1 MKIIALPQIFLN
13 KLKSSPTPFS
23 EHNMPKTYSIVVI
36 LSLFILWEALFH
48 ALNLRWYLL
57 PPPSMIFDSI
67 QSNFISLMSSLAV
80 TIKVTLTALLA
91 SVIVSVCLAIIFY
104 LSKFVERSMMP
115 ITIILQVT
123 PIIAIAPLISIWVDS
138 SQMATLICAFLVAFF
153 PLLTNTIS
161 GLKST
166 EKNHL
171 DLMKLYRANKY
182 QLLRYVVLPNALP
195 YFLSGLKISTGLALI
210 GAIVGE
216 FVIGPI
222 SGHSGLAYRIIE
234 SGYQLEIPKMFAS
247 VFLISVT
254 GIILFNLA
262 NLISYLILKDWHES
276 FSYKED

>member
-1 MKIIALPQIFLN
+1 
-13 KLKSSPTPFS
+13 
-23 EHNMPKTYSIVVI
+23 MPKTYSVLVI
-36 LSLFILWEALFH
+36 LGLFILWEVLFH

-57 PPPSMIFDSI
+57 PPPSMILGSI
-67 QSNFISLMSSLAV
+67 QSNFLSLMGSLAV
-80 TIKVTLTALLA
+80 TIKVTLTALLV
-91 SVIVSVCLAIIFY
+91 SVIISVCLSIIFY
-104 LSKFVERSMMP
+104 FSKFVERSMMP
-115 ITIILQVT
+115 ITVILQVT

-153 PLLTNTIS
+153 PLLTNTMA

-166 EKNHL
+166 ERNYL

-182 QLLRYVVLPNALP
+182 QLLRFVVLPNALP

-234 SGYQLEIPKMFAS
+234 AGYQLEIPKMFAS
-247 VFLISVT
+247 VFLISIT
-254 GIILFNLA
+254 GILLYNAVRLLSFM
-262 NLISYLILKDWHES
+262 ILKNWHSS
-276 FSYKED
+276 FSEAE

>member
-1 MKIIALPQIFLN
+1 MSKFQSPLII
-13 KLKSSPTPFS
+13 
-23 EHNMPKTYSIVVI
+23 I
-36 LSLFILWEALFH
+36 LMLALWELLFH
-48 ALNLRWYLL
+48 ALNVKWYLL
-57 PPPSMIFDSI
+57 PPPTMIIESI
-67 QSNFISLMSSLAV
+67 YVNFFSLMASLAI
-80 TIKVTLTALLA
+80 TLKVTLTALAA
-91 SVIVSVCLAIIFY
+91 SVIISLCIAIIFY
-104 LSKFVERSMMP
+104 FSRIVERAMMP
-115 ITIILQVT
+115 VTVILQVT

-153 PLLTNTIS
+153 PLLANTIA

-166 EKNHL
+166 DSNHL

-234 SGYQLEIPKMFAS
+234 AGYQLEIPKMFAS
-247 VFLISVT
+247 VVLISLT
-254 GIILFNLA
+254 GILLFNTIRL
-262 NLISYLILKDWHES
+262 LSYFILRDWHS
-276 FSYKED
+276 SYSNTD

>member
-1 MKIIALPQIFLN
+1 
-13 KLKSSPTPFS
+13 
-23 EHNMPKTYSIVVI
+23 MPKTYSIVVI
-36 LSLFILWEALFH
+36 VSLFILWEILFH

-57 PPPSMIFDSI
+57 PPPSMILESI
-67 QSNFISLMSSLAV
+67 QSNFISLMGSLAV
-80 TIKVTLTALLA
+80 TIKVTLTALMA
-91 SVIVSVCLAIIFY
+91 SVIISVCLAIIFY
-104 LSKFVERSMMP
+104 FSKIVERSMMP
-115 ITIILQVT
+115 ITVILQVT

-153 PLLTNTIS
+153 PLLTNTIA
-161 GLKST
+161 GLKNT
-166 EKNHL
+166 ERNHL

-247 VFLISVT
+247 VFLISIT
-254 GIILFNLA
+254 GILLYNAVRLLSFMILRN
-262 NLISYLILKDWHES
+262 WHSS
-276 FSYKED
+276 FIEAE

>member
-1 MKIIALPQIFLN
+1 
-13 KLKSSPTPFS
+13 
-23 EHNMPKTYSIVVI
+23 MPKTYSIVVI
-36 LSLFILWEALFH
+36 VSLFILWEVLFH
-48 ALNLRWYLL
+48 ALSLRWYLL
-57 PPPSMIFDSI
+57 PPPSMILESI
-67 QSNFISLMSSLAV
+67 QSNFFSLMGSLAV
-80 TIKVTLTALLA
+80 TLKVTLTALIA
-91 SVIVSVCLAIIFY
+91 SVVISVCLAIIFY
-104 LSKFVERSMMP
+104 FSKFIERSMMP
-115 ITIILQVT
+115 ITVVLQVT

-166 EKNHL
+166 ERNHL

-247 VFLISVT
+247 VVLISIT
-254 GIILFNLA
+254 GILLFNLIR
-262 NLISYLILKDWHES
+262 LISYLILRNWHS
-276 FSYKED
+276 SYSNID

>member
-1 MKIIALPQIFLN
+1 MKTIDLLQNFLN
-13 KLKSSPTPFS
+13 KQKSSPTLSS
-23 EHNMPKTYSIVVI
+23 ELNMPKAHYFLVI
-36 LSLFILWEALFH
+36 LGLFVLWEILFH
-48 ALNLRWYLL
+48 ALNLKWYLL
-57 PPPSMIFDSI
+57 PPPSMILESI
-67 QSNFISLMSSLAV
+67 QSDFASLMGSLWI
-80 TIKVTLTALLA
+80 TIKVTLIALMA
-91 SVIVSVCLAIIFY
+91 SVIISLCLAIVFY
-104 LSKFVERSMMP
+104 FSKFIERSMMP
-115 ITIILQVT
+115 VTVVLQVT
-123 PIIAIAPLISIWVDS
+123 PIIAIAPLVSIWVDS

-153 PLLTNTIS
+153 PLLTNTIA

-234 SGYQLEIPKMFAS
+234 AGYQLEIPKMFAS
-247 VFLISVT
+247 VVLISIT
-254 GIILFNLA
+254 GILLFNLTRV
-262 NLISYLILKDWHES
+262 ISYLLLKKWHS
-276 FSYKED
+276 SYTISE

>member
-1 MKIIALPQIFLN
+1 
-13 KLKSSPTPFS
+13 
-23 EHNMPKTYSIVVI
+23 MPKTYSIIVI
-36 LSLFILWEALFH
+36 VSLFILWEVLFH

-57 PPPSMIFDSI
+57 PPPSMILESI
-67 QSNFISLMSSLAV
+67 QSNFFSLMGSLAV
-80 TIKVTLTALLA
+80 TLKVTLTALIA
-91 SVIVSVCLAIIFY
+91 SVVISVCLAIIFY
-104 LSKFVERSMMP
+104 FSKFIERSMMP
-115 ITIILQVT
+115 ITVVLQVT

-166 EKNHL
+166 ERNHL

-247 VFLISVT
+247 VVLISIT
-254 GIILFNLA
+254 GILLFNLIR
-262 NLISYLILKDWHES
+262 LISYLILRNWHS
-276 FSYKED
+276 SYSNID

>member
-1 MKIIALPQIFLN
+1 
-13 KLKSSPTPFS
+13 
-23 EHNMPKTYSIVVI
+23 MPKAHSFLVI
-36 LSLFILWEALFH
+36 LGLFVLWEVLFH
-48 ALNLRWYLL
+48 ALNLKWYLL
-57 PPPSMIFDSI
+57 PPPSMILGSI
-67 QSNFISLMSSLAV
+67 QSDFASLMGSLWI
-80 TIKVTLTALLA
+80 TIKVTLIALMA
-91 SVIVSVCLAIIFY
+91 SVIISLCLAIVFY
-104 LSKFVERSMMP
+104 FSKFIERSMMP
-115 ITIILQVT
+115 VTVVLQVT
-123 PIIAIAPLISIWVDS
+123 PIIAIAPLVSIWVDS

-153 PLLTNTIS
+153 PLLTNTIA

-234 SGYQLEIPKMFAS
+234 AGYQLEIPKMFAS
-247 VFLISVT
+247 VVLISIT
-254 GIILFNLA
+254 GILLFNLTRV
-262 NLISYLILKDWHES
+262 ISYLLLKKWHS
-276 FSYKED
+276 SYTISE

>member
-1 MKIIALPQIFLN
+1 MSKLQSPLIILCFL
-13 KLKSSPTPFS
+13 F
-23 EHNMPKTYSIVVI
+23 
-36 LSLFILWEALFH
+36 LWEILFH
-48 ALNLRWYLL
+48 VLSIKWYLL
-57 PPPSMIFDSI
+57 PPPTMILESI
-67 QSNFISLMSSLAV
+67 YFNFFSLMASLAI
-80 TIKVTLTALLA
+80 TLKVTLTALAA
-91 SVIVSVCLAIIFY
+91 SILISLIMAIIFY
-104 LSKFVERSMMP
+104 FSQFIEKTMMP
-115 ITIILQVT
+115 VTVILQVT
-123 PIIAIAPLISIWVDS
+123 PIIAIAPLISIWVDNS
-138 SQMATLICAFLVAFF
+138 EMATLICAFLVAFF

-171 DLMKLYRANKY
+171 DLMKLYRANKI

-247 VFLISVT
+247 VFLISIT
-254 GIILFNLA
+254 GIFLYNLVR
-262 NLISYLILKDWHES
+262 LISYLILRDWHS
-276 FSYKED
+276 SYIQQD

>member
-1 MKIIALPQIFLN
+1 
-13 KLKSSPTPFS
+13 
-23 EHNMPKTYSIVVI
+23 MPKTYSIVVI
-36 LSLFILWEALFH
+36 VSLFILWEVLFH

-57 PPPSMIFDSI
+57 PPPSMILESI
-67 QSNFISLMSSLAV
+67 QSNFISLMGSLAV
-80 TIKVTLTALLA
+80 TIKVTLTALMT
-91 SVIVSVCLAIIFY
+91 SVIISVCLAIIFY
-104 LSKFVERSMMP
+104 FSKIVERSMMP
-115 ITIILQVT
+115 ITVILQVT

-166 EKNHL
+166 ERNHL

-247 VFLISVT
+247 VFLISIT
-254 GIILFNLA
+254 GILLYNAVRLLSFMILRN
-262 NLISYLILKDWHES
+262 WHSS
-276 FSYKED
+276 FSEAE